1 MRPIHAAVIALMLAP
16 AVPLAVA
23 AQDGAS
29 PAEQAVE
36 VRHGYM
42 TALSLNMAP
51 LAAMAKG
58 DVPYEEATAT
68 MHARNLA
75 ALGAYGIEMHF
86 LPGSAKGEVEGSN
99 MLPEAVQNLDDV
111 AAKHKALAD
120 ATAAAPAGVVGGQE
134 QVAAVLKSIGGT
146 CKACHDQYRGK

>member
-1 MRPIHAAVIALMLAP
+1 MRLIHAAVLSLSLI
-16 AVPLAVA
+16 PLAAA
-23 AQDGAS
+23 AQDEDAL
-29 PAEQAVE
+29 EQAVE
-36 VRHGYM
+36 ARHGYM
-42 TALSLNMAP
+42 LGLALNMAP
-51 LAAMAKG
+51 LASMAKG
-58 DVPYEEATAT
+58 DMPYDEATAT
-68 MHARNLA
+68 FHARNLA